1 MRTFILAVGTQ
12 KAGTTWLFK
21 QLFQSENF
29 IKGLAKEYH
38 LFDALYLGHD
48 SAKEAAN
55 IARRVGNNAETDNE
69 GMLQENIEMMKS
81 FYQDEKKY
89 FDYIDSILINDADF
103 TADITPSYSGL
114 PSYVL
119 AKIKDE
125 FNQRGISVKVVFL
138 MREPISRIESKIKMG
153 LKRSRQLHD
162 TNVLDMTRKI
172 HNSLNSTG
180 DLLRSNY
187 SYTCQQI
194 DEVFS
199 AKDVFYGF
207 YETLFSETEIK
218 RLSEF
223 LNMHHHELDGSK
235 VFNSAAKHF
244 KYPLEEVEKFKQ
256 VTQDR
261 YQFVSDRFDF
271 DLSVWDDVVSN
282 MVEERKLK

>member
-1 MRTFILAVGTQ
+1 MRTFILAVGAQ

-29 IKGLAKEYH
+29 IRGLVKEYH

-48 SAKEAAN
+48 SAKEVVN
-55 IARRVGNNAETDNE
+55 IARRVGNNIQTDNE

-81 FYQDEKKY
+81 FYQDEKNY

-114 PSYVL
+114 PSNVL
-119 AKIKDE
+119 AKIKRE
-125 FNQRGISVKVVFL
+125 FNQRGVSVKVVFL
-138 MREPISRIESKIKMG
+138 MREPVSRLESAIKMG
-153 LKRSRQLHD
+153 LKRAQKLRDSDVVSMSRR
-162 TNVLDMTRKI
+162 M
-172 HNSLNSTG
+172 HNGLNSTQ
-180 DLLRSNY
+180 DLLRSDY

-199 AKDVFYGF
+199 SKDVFYGF
-207 YETLFSETEIK
+207 YETLFSEKEIK

-244 KYPLEEVEKFKQ
+244 KYPLEEVEEFKQ
-256 VTQDR
+256 RTQDR
-261 YQFVSDRFDF
+261 YQFVLERFGF

-282 MVEERKLK
+282 MVEEREV